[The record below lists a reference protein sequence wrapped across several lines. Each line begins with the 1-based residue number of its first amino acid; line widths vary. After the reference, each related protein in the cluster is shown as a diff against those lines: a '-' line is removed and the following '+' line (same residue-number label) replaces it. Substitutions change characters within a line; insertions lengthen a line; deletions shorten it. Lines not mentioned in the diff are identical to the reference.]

1 MSIKSLNITAASK
14 ASEAAA
20 FLAALRARKRP
31 LPFLRP
37 SNPLP
42 RSITCAADF
51 YCDGSCR
58 IQ

>member
-14 ASEAAA
+14 ASEAA
-20 FLAALRARKRP
+20 ARKRP